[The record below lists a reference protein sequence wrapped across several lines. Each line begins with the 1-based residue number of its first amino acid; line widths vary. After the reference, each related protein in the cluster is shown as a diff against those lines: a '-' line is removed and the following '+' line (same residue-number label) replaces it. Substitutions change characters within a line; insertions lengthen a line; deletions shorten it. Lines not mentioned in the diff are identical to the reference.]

1 MAEILATM
9 VVGPLLSM
17 VKDKAS
23 SYLLDQ
29 YKVMEG
35 MEEQH
40 EVLKRKLPAIL
51 DVVADAEEQ
60 AAKHRE
66 GAKSWLEAVRK
77 VAYKANDVLDEFKY
91 EALCRK
97 AKADGHY
104 KAALDIRFVFRHRMS
119 NKLRMILQE
128 IDVLITE
135 MNSFRFK
142 FKPQPPM
149 PMQWRQTDASTPM
162 DCVDIAIKSRA
173 QEKKDLVHRL
183 LTQAGCDHL
192 MVLPIV
198 GMGGLGKTTLAQL
211 IYNEPEIQKHFE
223 LRLWVCV
230 SDDFDVDS
238 LADKIVK
245 ENGCGS
251 SESSAL
257 DKLHNAVSGKRYLL
271 VLDDVWNRDE
281 HKWEKLKACL
291 RHGGSGSSVL
301 TTTRDES
308 VARLMTGKRTTDVQ
322 NLKTLDEVY
331 IKEIIGTRAFG
342 SKQEDKW
349 PCELAVMV
357 GDMVKRC
364 SGSPL
369 AATALG
375 SVLRTKTRKQEW
387 KDVLSRSMICDEEN
401 GILPVLKLSYNGLP
415 SHMRQCFAFCAVFP
429 KDYEINVEKMIQLWM
444 ANGFIP
450 EKQGQ
455 HSEIIGK
462 NIFLELASRSFFQDV
477 KEIPF
482 LSRTTV
488 SRITCKIHDLMHDVA
503 VDSMGN
509 ECATIATK
517 LNKNEEFPYSAR
529 HLFLSVNKAETILNA
544 SLEKGS
550 PALQTLICDRNLE
563 VNMKILSKY
572 NSIRALMIHG
582 GSFLLR
588 PKYHHHLRY
597 LDLSESDIEELPED
611 ISILYHLQTLNL
623 SYCDSLE
630 RLPKELKYLTALRHL
645 YTHACKKLRSMPA
658 GLKHL
663 SSLQTLTCFVAGTD
677 SGCSNVG
684 ELQKLDLGGR
694 LKLSQLENVT
704 GEDAQAGSLGNKD
717 KLTELTLR
725 WNRTDL
731 QDAQNNNHEEVVEN
745 LKPHDGLTVLRI
757 CKCGSSTFPKWLNTL
772 RGMVEL
778 VLYDCEKLEKL
789 PTLWQLPALQILRL
803 AGLRSLH
810 CLCSDGKTAITFP
823 ELKVLTLYNMP
834 KYEGTEGEEVTF
846 PWLEELSI
854 WSCRSLKA
862 LPKGSLLVKQSIGRA
877 ETLCSPAFPA
887 LRKLMLY
894 DLLALEKLVAVEG
907 TQGEEVTFPLLEE
920 LSIVSCRRLSALPK
934 GPLVKQSFVHETV
947 RRRSAFPS
955 LRKLDLSSLSALKR
969 WGAVEGIPGEELE
982 VLTIWNCPMLTEL
995 PEAPKL
1001 IVLAIKGRSG
1011 QQISL
1016 QAAGRYIPSLSSL
1029 TLDVSPDDTERTL
1042 LHAKQKWNHQLP
1054 MADMKLFRCN
1064 IWFSSDSSALALW
1077 TCFAQIVDL
1086 SISGCNVLV
1095 YWPENVIQALVSL
1108 RKLEISR
1115 CSKLTGRTQTS
1126 DEQSAPA
1133 LERGALRPR
1142 LESLLIDACASLV
1155 EVPSLPVSLK
1165 TLDIDS
1171 CESLKSIIFSQQEAP
1186 RAVPNLSSTAHHSFL
1201 PCLESLTVR
1210 SCDGLS
1216 EVANLPPSINTLE
1229 IYECGNLLSLS
1240 GLLDALQELTIDS
1253 CSRLESLGSCLGKL
1267 RSLEELNLF
1276 YCKNLVSLL
1285 DRPQTY
1291 SSLRVLRIKYC
1302 DGIKLLP
1309 PSLQSRLDDLEEK
1322 DLDAYLEGNLQFIN
1336 FF

>member
-104 KAALDIRFVFRHRMS
+104 KAALDMDVIKLVPSHNRFVFRHRMS

-455 HSEIIGK
+455 HSEIIG
-462 NIFLELASRSFFQDV
+462 
-477 KEIPF
+477 
-482 LSRTTV
+482 
-488 SRITCKIHDLMHDVA
+488 
-503 VDSMGN
+503 
-509 ECATIATK
+509 
-517 LNKNEEFPYSAR
+517 
-529 HLFLSVNKAETILNA
+529 
-544 SLEKGS
+544 
-550 PALQTLICDRNLE
+550 
-563 VNMKILSKY
+563 
-572 NSIRALMIHG
+572 
-582 GSFLLR
+582 
-588 PKYHHHLRY
+588 
-597 LDLSESDIEELPED
+597 
-611 ISILYHLQTLNL
+611 
-623 SYCDSLE
+623 
-630 RLPKELKYLTALRHL
+630 
-645 YTHACKKLRSMPA
+645 
-658 GLKHL
+658 
-663 SSLQTLTCFVAGTD
+663 TD

-834 KYEGTEGEEVTF
+834 KFEAWWDWDTNEVQGEEPIF
-846 PWLEELSI
+846 PRVEELEIEHCGSFT
-854 WSCRSLKA
+854 A
-862 LPKGSLLVKQSIGRA
+862 LPKAASVGVGINK
-877 ETLCSPAFPA
+877 C
-887 LRKLMLY
+887 
-894 DLLALEKLVAVEG
+894 
-907 TQGEEVTFPLLEE
+907 
-920 LSIVSCRRLSALPK
+920 
-934 GPLVKQSFVHETV
+934 
-947 RRRSAFPS
+947 RSAFPV
-955 LRKLDLSSLSALKR
+955 LRK
-969 WGAVEGIPGEELE
+969 
-982 VLTIWNCPMLTEL
+982 
-995 PEAPKL
+995 
-1001 IVLAIKGRSG
+1001 
-1011 QQISL
+1011 
-1016 QAAGRYIPSLSSL
+1016 
-1029 TLDVSPDDTERTL
+1029 
-1042 LHAKQKWNHQLP
+1042 
-1054 MADMKLFRCN
+1054 
-1064 IWFSSDSSALALW
+1064 
-1077 TCFAQIVDL
+1077 
-1086 SISGCNVLV
+1086 
-1095 YWPENVIQALVSL
+1095 
-1108 RKLEISR
+1108 
-1115 CSKLTGRTQTS
+1115 
-1126 DEQSAPA
+1126 
-1133 LERGALRPR
+1133 
-1142 LESLLIDACASLV
+1142 
-1155 EVPSLPVSLK
+1155 
-1165 TLDIDS
+1165 
-1171 CESLKSIIFSQQEAP
+1171 
-1186 RAVPNLSSTAHHSFL
+1186 
-1201 PCLESLTVR
+1201 
-1210 SCDGLS
+1210 
-1216 EVANLPPSINTLE
+1216 
-1229 IYECGNLLSLS
+1229 
-1240 GLLDALQELTIDS
+1240 
-1253 CSRLESLGSCLGKL
+1253 
-1267 RSLEELNLF
+1267 
-1276 YCKNLVSLL
+1276 
-1285 DRPQTY
+1285 
-1291 SSLRVLRIKYC
+1291 
-1302 DGIKLLP
+1302 
-1309 PSLQSRLDDLEEK
+1309 
-1322 DLDAYLEGNLQFIN
+1322 
-1336 FF
+1336 